1 MDTLRYGREIRWF
14 FQAAL
19 VIFVA
24 TITIGI
30 AAGMGFIQF
39 GPSEGL
45 THLHS
50 GVIGWISL
58 GVAAAGLWLYG
69 GTAPRQ
75 GSERL
80 VSRASV
86 ILVVAVPLF
95 VIAWWIDSM
104 AWLAVTGSLVL
115 SGIVL
120 YAVWLVSQVARIGY
134 RRLTTPQLGVALGI
148 VTLVVG
154 SAIGVAIAVQEATS
168 AFQLPQTIHLVH
180 AQTQESAYLF
190 LAAMALAYWRL
201 HANDRTTRGTWM
213 VWLFFAAGV
222 IIALSLLANSI
233 EGAAAFIPFDIV
245 AFAILLTL
253 AWRRIATPGWLAAGS
268 ARHYAVAIPF
278 AAAYLAIFIYLV
290 LGLTVL
296 RLWADPSQIPSNLIP
311 AVSHP
316 FFVGV
321 VTNVLFGLLSDLTSG
336 KRSVWPWADH
346 VLFWGMNLA
355 VAAFTTAILLEAN
368 DWFRLIT
375 PILGF
380 SILIGVATFTARL
393 WSSKEQAVAKEA
405 AATS

>member
-1 MDTLRYGREIRWF
+1 MDALRYGREIRWH

-19 VIFVA
+19 LIFIA
-24 TITIGI
+24 TIALGM
-30 AAGMGFIQF
+30 AAGIGLIEFS
-39 GPSEGL
+39 PSQAL
-45 THLHS
+45 THLHA

-58 GVAAAGLWLYG
+58 GVVAAGLWLYG
-69 GTAPRQ
+69 GTTPRE
-75 GSERL
+75 GSERWVTWSSVLL
-80 VSRASV
+80 VGS
-86 ILVVAVPLF
+86 VPLF
-95 VIAWWIDSM
+95 VLAWWLDSM
-104 AWLAVTGSLVL
+104 PLLAIAGSLVL
-115 SGIVL
+115 LGIVA
-120 YAVWLVSQVARIGY
+120 YVVWLLGRAARIGY
-134 RRLTTPQLGVALGI
+134 RRLTTPQLGIALGV

-154 SAIGVAIAVQEATS
+154 SAIGVAIALQEATS

-201 HANDRTTRGTWM
+201 HANDRTARGTWM

-233 EGAAAFIPFDIV
+233 EGAAAFIPFDIA

-253 AWRRIATPGWLAAGS
+253 AWRRIVSPGWLAAGS

-316 FFVGV
+316 FFVGM
-321 VTNVLFGLLSDLTSG
+321 VTNVLFGLLIDLTG
-336 KRSVWPWADH
+336 QRRPLWPWADH

-355 VAAFTTAILLEAN
+355 VAAFTVAILLEAD

-375 PILGF
+375 PILGL
-380 SILIGVATFTARL
+380 SIFVGIAALTARL
-393 WSSKEQAVAKEA
+393 WSSSEQATPQEVP
-405 AATS
+405 ATT